1 VRFLYFILGVSGIFM
16 LMHCQTTPY
25 KDGAQLYKNLCAN
38 CHMDNGSGLNG
49 LIPTL
54 AAADYLSAN
63 RSKLPCILLYG
74 LQDTIDIT
82 NILNYIGH
90 HWGNELP
97 EFQLEEV
104 KKALEQCKDSAR

>member
-1 VRFLYFILGVSGIFM
+1 MTYAEKMPGI
-16 LMHCQTTPY
+16 
-25 KDGAQLYKNLCAN
+25 
-38 CHMDNGSGLNG
+38 S
-49 LIPTL
+49 TL
-54 AAADYLSAN
+54 S
-63 RSKLPCILLYG
+63 P
-74 LQDTIDIT
+74 IDIT